1 MVTTPTRGGGR
12 KPSARAAR
20 PTDSGRPG
28 TSNAPTGAA
37 SGSAPAGQRGT
48 RGGASSGSR
57 SGTGAR
63 AKAGASLGRAAAATP
78 ENATEADQGRGVRA
92 RLRRGWRFLEG
103 SDRAPSGSSYYL
115 ILGSA
120 LALTAIG
127 LLMVLSASSVE
138 AISDGKDSFDLF
150 LKQAVWASAGLV
162 LMLVL
167 SRLGPRAYKALAWPS
182 LAIAVVL
189 LVLVL
194 VIGVEINGNKNWIQ
208 IGSQTFQPSEP
219 TKLALALWFAAV
231 LERKKAL
238 IRDWKHAMIP
248 AIPFGGLPIGL
259 VLIGGD
265 LGTGLVLMMIAGAA
279 LFFAGAPLKLFT
291 LAGLAAL
298 AGSLLMVATSSN
310 RGGRI
315 SAWLRLNCDDGADLC
330 LQSDNGLF
338 AMASGGWFGV
348 GIGQSRQKWNWIP
361 EAHND
366 FIFAIIGE
374 EFGLLGTLV
383 IILLFGILAVA
394 TIRVA
399 LRYTDP
405 FVRILMGSI
414 LVWLIGQAFVNIGM
428 VTGLLPVIGVPLPFI
443 SYGGSAL
450 TFTLAAVG
458 VLLSFARKTP
468 HPPNPVPAGSSPAV
482 STAGRSHTPS

>member
-1 MVTTPTRGGGR
+1 MTTPTRPGGR
-12 KPSARAAR
+12 KPSVRSTRTPGAGRTIPSGGPPPPAR
-20 PTDSGRPG
+20 PAGTGR
-28 TSNAPTGAA
+28 TV
-37 SGSAPAGQRGT
+37 
-48 RGGASSGSR
+48 RGGA
-57 SGTGAR
+57 TAT
-63 AKAGASLGRAAAATP
+63 AGAPARKPA
-78 ENATEADQGRGVRA
+78 RGLRA
-92 RLRRGWRFLEG
+92 RVRRGWQLLEG
-103 SDRAPSGSSYYL
+103 SDHSPSGSSYYL
-115 ILGSA
+115 ILGAA

-127 LLMVLSASSVE
+127 LMMVLSASSVE
-138 AISDGKDSFDLF
+138 AISEGKDEFDLAV
-150 LKQAVWASAGLV
+150 KQAVWACAGLV
-162 LMLVL
+162 LMVVL

-182 LAIAVVL
+182 LGIAVVL

-194 VIGVEINGNKNWIQ
+194 VIGVEINGNRNWIR
-208 IGSQTFQPSEP
+208 IGSQTLQPSEP
-219 TKLALALWFAAV
+219 AKLALALWFAAV

-238 IRDWKHAMIP
+238 IRDWKHALIP
-248 AIPFGGLPIGL
+248 ALPLGGLPIGL

-265 LGTGLVLMMIAGAA
+265 LGTGLVLMMIAAAA
-279 LFFAGAPLKLFT
+279 LFFAGAPLKMFT
-291 LAGLAAL
+291 LVGAVAAV
-298 AGSLLMVATSSN
+298 GSLLMVATSSN

-315 SAWLRLNCDDGADLC
+315 SAWLRLNCDDGTDLC
-330 LQSDNGLF
+330 MQSDNGLF

-374 EFGLLGTLV
+374 EFGLIGTLV
-383 IILLFGILAVA
+383 VVLLFGILAVA

-399 LRYTDP
+399 MRYTDP

-468 HPPNPVPAGSSPAV
+468 HSAV
-482 STAGRSHTPS
+482 AASDRSAP

>member
-1 MVTTPTRGGGR
+1 MVTTPTRPGGHR
-12 KPSARAAR
+12 SP
-20 PTDSGRPG
+20 
-28 TSNAPTGAA
+28 A
-37 SGSAPAGQRGT
+37 SGASPAERPARTQSAGTNPA
-48 RGGASSGSR
+48 SGLQKVWTLLE
-57 SGTGAR
+57 GTG
-63 AKAGASLGRAAAATP
+63 
-78 ENATEADQGRGVRA
+78 
-92 RLRRGWRFLEG
+92 
-103 SDRAPSGSSYYL
+103 RAPSGSSYYL
-115 ILGSA
+115 ILGTA

-138 AISDGKDSFDLF
+138 AISDGEDEFGLF
-150 LKQAVWASAGLV
+150 LKQAVWATAGVV
-162 LMLVL
+162 LMLIL
-167 SRLGPRAYKALAWPS
+167 SRLGPKAYRVLAWPG
-182 LAIAVVL
+182 LGAALVL

-194 VIGVEINGNKNWIQ
+194 AIGENINGNQNWIR
-208 IGSQTFQPSEP
+208 IGNQSFQPSEP
-219 TKLALALWFAAV
+219 TKLALALWFATV

-238 IRDWKHAMIP
+238 IRNWKHAVVP
-248 AIPFGGLPIGL
+248 ALPIGGLPIVL
-259 VLIGGD
+259 VLLGGD
-265 LGTGLVLMMIAGAA
+265 LGTGMILMMILAAA
-279 LFFAGAPLKLFT
+279 LFFAGAPLKMFT
-291 LAGLAAL
+291 MAGI
-298 AGSLLMVATSSN
+298 AGSVGVLLLVVTSDN

-315 SAWLRLNCDDGADLC
+315 NAWLRLNCDNGADLC
-330 LQSDNGLF
+330 LQADNGLF

-374 EFGLLGTLV
+374 EFGLIGAMLV
-383 IILLFGILAVA
+383 VTLFGILAVA

-399 LRYTDP
+399 MRYTDP

-458 VLLSFARKTP
+458 VLLSFARKSP
-468 HPPNPVPAGSSPAV
+468 KVPGAV
-482 STAGRSHTPS
+482 PDRSASTALAEREPDTR

>member
-1 MVTTPTRGGGR
+1 MTTPTRPGGR
-12 KPSARAAR
+12 KPSVRSARTTGTGRSTPSGGTPSSPSTPR
-20 PTDSGRPG
+20 PATTGRPV
-28 TSNAPTGAA
+28 
-37 SGSAPAGQRGT
+37 
-48 RGGASSGSR
+48 RGGATTAAPGGR
-57 SGTGAR
+57 AGAPAKEPAKGLRAR
-63 AKAGASLGRAAAATP
+63 A
-78 ENATEADQGRGVRA
+78 
-92 RLRRGWRFLEG
+92 RRGWEVLEG
-103 SDRAPSGSSYYL
+103 SDHSPSGSSYYL
-115 ILGSA
+115 ILGAA

-127 LLMVLSASSVE
+127 LMMVLSASSVE
-138 AISDGKDSFDLF
+138 AISEGKDTFDLF
-150 LKQAVWASAGLV
+150 LKQAVWAGAGLI

-167 SRLGPRAYKALAWPS
+167 SRVGPRAYKALAWPS
-182 LAIAVVL
+182 LGIAIVL

-194 VIGVEINGNKNWIQ
+194 VIGVEINGNKNWIR
-208 IGSQTFQPSEP
+208 IGSQTIQPSEP
-219 TKLALALWFAAV
+219 AKLALALWFAAV

-238 IRDWKHAMIP
+238 IRDWKHALIP
-248 AIPFGGLPIGL
+248 ALPLGGLPIGL

-265 LGTGLVLMMIAGAA
+265 LGTGLVLMMIAAAA
-279 LFFAGAPLKLFT
+279 LFFAGAPLKMFT
-291 LAGLAAL
+291 LVGAVAVV
-298 AGSLLMVATSSN
+298 GSLLMVATSSN

-315 SAWLRLNCDDGADLC
+315 AAWLRLNCDDGTDLC
-330 LQSDNGLF
+330 MQSDNGLF

-374 EFGLLGTLV
+374 EFGLIGTFV
-383 IILLFGILAVA
+383 VVLLFGILAVA

-399 LRYTDP
+399 MRYTDP

-468 HPPNPVPAGSSPAV
+468 HSAV
-482 STAGRSHTPS
+482 AAPDRSAS

>member
-1 MVTTPTRGGGR
+1 MTTPTRPGGR
-12 KPSARAAR
+12 RPSVRPARAKEA
-20 PTDSGRPG
+20 GRP
-28 TSNAPTGAA
+28 
-37 SGSAPAGQRGT
+37 APAGATPASAGT
-48 RGGASSGSR
+48 SA
-57 SGTGAR
+57 A
-63 AKAGASLGRAAAATP
+63 AKAHTVKAGGTTTAAHPAETVEQKP
-78 ENATEADQGRGVRA
+78 KGLRA
-92 RLRRGWRFLEG
+92 RLRRGWVLLEG

-115 ILGSA
+115 ILGAA

-127 LLMVLSASSVE
+127 LMMVLSASSVE
-138 AISDGKDSFDLF
+138 AISEGKDTFDLF
-150 LKQAVWASAGLV
+150 IKQAVWASAGLV

-182 LAIAVVL
+182 LGIAIVL

-194 VIGVEINGNKNWIQ
+194 AIGVEINGNKNWIR

-238 IRDWKHAMIP
+238 IRDWRHALIP
-248 AIPFGGLPIGL
+248 ALPFGGLPIGL
-259 VLIGGD
+259 VLLGGD

-279 LFFAGAPLKLFT
+279 LFFAGAPLKLFALT
-291 LAGLAAL
+291 GTAAL

-315 SAWLRLNCDDGADLC
+315 SAWLGLNCDDGADLC

-374 EFGLLGTLV
+374 EFGLIGTLV
-383 IILLFGILAVA
+383 VVLLFGILAVA

-458 VLLSFARKTP
+458 VLLSFARKMP
-468 HPPNPVPAGSSPAV
+468 HAQAQV
-482 STAGRSHTPS
+482 SAHSRTATPSTPGRDHAHP

>member
-1 MVTTPTRGGGR
+1 MTTPTRPGGR
-12 KPSARAAR
+12 KPSVRSARTTETGRATLPGGAPSSPPTTRPPGTGRTVRGGATTAR
-20 PTDSGRPG
+20 P
-28 TSNAPTGAA
+28 
-37 SGSAPAGQRGT
+37 SAPAVET
-48 RGGASSGSR
+48 
-57 SGTGAR
+57 AR
-63 AKAGASLGRAAAATP
+63 APAKGLRAG
-78 ENATEADQGRGVRA
+78 V
-92 RLRRGWRFLEG
+92 RRGWEFLEG
-103 SDRAPSGSSYYL
+103 TDRSPSGSSYYL
-115 ILGSA
+115 ILGA
-120 LALTAIG
+120 AMALTAIG
-127 LLMVLSASSVE
+127 LMMVLSASSVE
-138 AISDGKDSFDLF
+138 AISEGKDTFDLF
-150 LKQAVWASAGLV
+150 LKQAVWAGAGIA

-182 LAIAVVL
+182 LGIAIVL

-194 VIGVEINGNKNWIQ
+194 VIGVEINGNRNWIR
-208 IGSQTFQPSEP
+208 IGSQTLQPSEP
-219 TKLALALWFAAV
+219 AKLALALWFAVV

-238 IRDWKHAMIP
+238 IRDWKHALIP
-248 AIPFGGLPIGL
+248 ALPLGGLPIGL

-265 LGTGLVLMMIAGAA
+265 LGTGLVLMMIAAAA
-279 LFFAGAPLKLFT
+279 LFFAGAPMKMFT
-291 LAGLAAL
+291 LVGLVAVV
-298 AGSLLMVATSSN
+298 GSLLMVVTSSN

-315 SAWLRLNCDDGADLC
+315 AAWLRLNCDDGTDLC
-330 LQSDNGLF
+330 MQSDNGLF
-338 AMASGGWFGV
+338 AMASGRWFGV

-374 EFGLLGTLV
+374 EFGLIGTSV
-383 IILLFGILAVA
+383 VVLLFGILAVA

-399 LRYTDP
+399 MRYTDP

-450 TFTLAAVG
+450 TFTLGAVG

-468 HPPNPVPAGSSPAV
+468 HSAAV
-482 STAGRSHTPS
+482 APDRSAP

>member
-1 MVTTPTRGGGR
+1 MVATPTRPGGR
-12 KPSARAAR
+12 KPSVRPVRTKEAGRTASPGNATPAGSTTAGSAAARARTIKPGGPTTEAR
-20 PTDSGRPG
+20 PI
-28 TSNAPTGAA
+28 
-37 SGSAPAGQRGT
+37 
-48 RGGASSGSR
+48 SSEQ
-57 SGTGAR
+57 A
-63 AKAGASLGRAAAATP
+63 
-78 ENATEADQGRGVRA
+78 GRGLRA
-92 RLRRGWRFLEG
+92 LAKRGWTFLEG

-127 LLMVLSASSVE
+127 LMMVLSASSVE
-138 AISDGKDSFDLF
+138 AISEGKHTFDLF
-150 LKQAVWASAGLV
+150 LKQAIWAGAGLV

-182 LAIAVVL
+182 LGIAIALLILVL
-189 LVLVL
+189 L
-194 VIGVEINGNKNWIQ
+194 IGVEINGNKNWIR

-248 AIPFGGLPIGL
+248 ALPLGGLPIGL

-279 LFFAGAPLKLFT
+279 LFFAGAPLKLFS
-291 LAGLAAL
+291 LAGAVAL

-315 SAWLRLNCDDGADLC
+315 SAWLGLNCDDGADLC
-330 LQSDNGLF
+330 LQSNNGLF

-374 EFGLLGTLV
+374 EFGLIGTLV
-383 IILLFGILAVA
+383 VVLLFGILAVA

-405 FVRILMGSI
+405 FVRILMGSV
-414 LVWLIGQAFVNIGM
+414 LVWIIGQAFVNIGM

-468 HPPNPVPAGSSPAV
+468 HTSAGAPA
-482 STAGRSHTPS
+482 TATSGRSHVLS

>member
-1 MVTTPTRGGGR
+1 MVATPTRPGGR
-12 KPSARAAR
+12 KPSVRPAR
-20 PTDSGRPG
+20 TKETGRPVSSVG
-28 TSNAPTGAA
+28 VGPAHSATP
-37 SGSAPAGQRGT
+37 SGSAAAKART
-48 RGGASSGSR
+48 IKSGAPTADTATTGSADR
-57 SGTGAR
+57 AGTG
-63 AKAGASLGRAAAATP
+63 L
-78 ENATEADQGRGVRA
+78 RA
-92 RLRRGWRFLEG
+92 RLRRGWVLLEG
-103 SDRAPSGSSYYL
+103 SDRAPTGSSYYL

-127 LLMVLSASSVE
+127 LMMVLSASSVE
-138 AISDGKDSFDLF
+138 AISEGKDSFDLF
-150 LKQAVWASAGLV
+150 LKQALWAGAGLL

-167 SRLGPRAYKALAWPS
+167 SRLGPRAYRALAWPS
-182 LAIAVVL
+182 LGIAVVL

-194 VIGVEINGNKNWIQ
+194 VIGVEINGNKNWIR

-219 TKLALALWFAAV
+219 TKLAIALWFAAV

-248 AIPFGGLPIGL
+248 ALPFGGLPIGL

-291 LAGLAAL
+291 LTGLAAL
-298 AGSLLMVATSSN
+298 AGALLMVATSSN

-315 SAWLRLNCDDGADLC
+315 SAWLGLNCDDGADLC

-374 EFGLLGTLV
+374 EFGLVGTLV
-383 IILLFGILAVA
+383 VVLLFGILAVA

-468 HPPNPVPAGSSPAV
+468 PAPPPRRLPRVPP
-482 STAGRSHTPS
+482 

>member
-1 MVTTPTRGGGR
+1 MVTTPTRPGGR
-12 KPSARAAR
+12 KPSVR
-20 PTDSGRPG
+20 PVRGKDGGRPA
-28 TSNAPTGAA
+28 TSGAT
-37 SGSAPAGQRGT
+37 SAPAV
-48 RGGASSGSR
+48 A
-57 SGTGAR
+57 
-63 AKAGASLGRAAAATP
+63 AKGVPKSAPKAAATS
-78 ENATEADQGRGVRA
+78 EAKARTAATRPVTTPAAAGTESADQPPRGLRA
-92 RLRRGWRFLEG
+92 RAGRAWAFLEG
-103 SDRAPSGSSYYL
+103 ADRSPSGSSYYL
-115 ILGSA
+115 ILGA
-120 LALTAIG
+120 AIALTAIG
-127 LLMVLSASSVE
+127 LMMVLSASSVE
-138 AISDGKDSFDLF
+138 AISEGKDTFDLF

-167 SRLGPRAYKALAWPS
+167 SRLGPRAYKALAWPT

-189 LVLVL
+189 LILVL
-194 VIGVEINGNKNWIQ
+194 VVGVEINGNKNWIQ

-238 IRDWKHAMIP
+238 IRDWKHALIP
-248 AIPFGGLPIGL
+248 ALPFGGLPIVL

-265 LGTGLVLMMIAGAA
+265 LGTGLVLMMVAGAA

-291 LAGLAAL
+291 LAGAAAI
-298 AGSLLMVATSSN
+298 AGSLVMVATSTN
-310 RGGRI
+310 RGGRV
-315 SAWLRLNCDDGADLC
+315 SAWLGLNCDNGADLC

-338 AMASGGWFGV
+338 AIASGGLFGV

-374 EFGLLGTLV
+374 EFGLVGTLV
-383 IILLFGILAVA
+383 VVLLFGIFAVA

-399 LRYTDP
+399 LRYSDP

-468 HPPNPVPAGSSPAV
+468 HGPTAAPTGQSAV
-482 STAGRSHTPS
+482 SPSGRGHALS

>member
-1 MVTTPTRGGGR
+1 MVATPTRPGGR
-12 KPSARAAR
+12 KPSVRPAR
-20 PTDSGRPG
+20 TKETGRPVSSVG
-28 TSNAPTGAA
+28 VGPAHSATP
-37 SGSAPAGQRGT
+37 SGSAAAKART
-48 RGGASSGSR
+48 IKSGAPTADTATTGSADR
-57 SGTGAR
+57 AGTG
-63 AKAGASLGRAAAATP
+63 L
-78 ENATEADQGRGVRA
+78 RA
-92 RLRRGWRFLEG
+92 RLRRGWVLLEG
-103 SDRAPSGSSYYL
+103 SDRAPTGSSYYL

-127 LLMVLSASSVE
+127 LMMVLSASSVE
-138 AISDGKDSFDLF
+138 AISEGKDSFDLF
-150 LKQAVWASAGLV
+150 LKQALWAGAGLL

-167 SRLGPRAYKALAWPS
+167 SRLGPRAYRALAWPS
-182 LAIAVVL
+182 LGIAVVL

-194 VIGVEINGNKNWIQ
+194 VIGVEINGNKNWIR

-219 TKLALALWFAAV
+219 TKLAIALWFAAV

-248 AIPFGGLPIGL
+248 ALPFGGLPIGL

-291 LAGLAAL
+291 LTGLAAL
-298 AGSLLMVATSSN
+298 AGALLMVATSSN

-315 SAWLRLNCDDGADLC
+315 SAWLGLNCDDGADLC

-374 EFGLLGTLV
+374 EFGLVGTLV
-383 IILLFGILAVA
+383 VVLLFGILAVA

-468 HPPNPVPAGSSPAV
+468 HVPTPAPSPTVPAMT
-482 STAGRSHTPS
+482 STAGRNHAHS

>member
-1 MVTTPTRGGGR
+1 MATTPTRPGGR
-12 KPSARAAR
+12 KPSVRPARTSEA
-20 PTDSGRPG
+20 GRPVG
-28 TSNAPTGAA
+28 PSTGAGRVPA
-37 SGSAPAGQRGT
+37 ATSAA
-48 RGGASSGSR
+48 
-57 SGTGAR
+57 
-63 AKAGASLGRAAAATP
+63 AKAHTVKAGSTTAVPRATAPEDRSAKSL
-78 ENATEADQGRGVRA
+78 RA
-92 RLRRGWRFLEG
+92 RLRRGWVFLEG

-115 ILGSA
+115 ILGAA

-127 LLMVLSASSVE
+127 LMMVLSASSVE
-138 AISDGKDSFDLF
+138 AISEGKDTFDLF

-182 LAIAVVL
+182 LGIAIVL
-189 LVLVL
+189 LILVL

-219 TKLALALWFAAV
+219 TKLALALWFASV

-248 AIPFGGLPIGL
+248 ALPLGGLPIGL

-279 LFFAGAPLKLFT
+279 LFFAGAPLKLFS

-315 SAWLRLNCDDGADLC
+315 SAWLGLNCDDGADLC

-374 EFGLLGTLV
+374 EFGLLGTSV
-383 IILLFGILAVA
+383 VILLFGILAVA

-458 VLLSFARKTP
+458 VLLSFARKMP
-468 HPPNPVPAGSSPAV
+468 HAPDALSQPASSSRRDPAL
-482 STAGRSHTPS
+482 P

>member
-1 MVTTPTRGGGR
+1 MATPTRPGGR
-12 KPSARAAR
+12 KPSVRPARSTEAVR
-20 PTDSGRPG
+20 PASPSGPVHPRVP
-28 TSNAPTGAA
+28 A
-37 SGSAPAGQRGT
+37 SPAVKAHTVR
-48 RGGASSGSR
+48 
-57 SGTGAR
+57 
-63 AKAGASLGRAAAATP
+63 AGATTATAPVAQP
-78 ENATEADQGRGVRA
+78 EEQPAKGLRA
-92 RLRRGWRFLEG
+92 RLRRGWMLLEG
-103 SDRAPSGSSYYL
+103 SDRTPSGSSYYL
-115 ILGSA
+115 ILGAA

-127 LLMVLSASSVE
+127 LMMVLSASSVE
-138 AISDGKDSFDLF
+138 AISEGKERFDLF
-150 LKQAVWASAGLV
+150 LKQSVWAGIGIV
-162 LMLVL
+162 LMFVL
-167 SRLGPRAYKALAWPS
+167 SRLGPRAYKALAWPG
-182 LAIAVVL
+182 LVIAIVL

-194 VIGVEINGNKNWIQ
+194 VIGEEINGNKNWIM
-208 IGSQTFQPSEP
+208 IGGQSFQPSEP
-219 TKLALALWFAAV
+219 AKLALALWFATV

-248 AIPFGGLPIGL
+248 ALPFGGLPIGL

-279 LFFAGAPLKLFT
+279 LFFAGAPMKLFT

-310 RGGRI
+310 RGGRV

-348 GIGQSRQKWNWIP
+348 GVGQSRQKWNWIP

-383 IILLFGILAVA
+383 VVLLFGILAVA

-414 LVWLIGQAFVNIGM
+414 LVWLIGQAFVNVGM

-468 HPPNPVPAGSSPAV
+468 HAPDADAAATPTSSTSRREP
-482 STAGRSHTPS
+482 TPS

>member
-1 MVTTPTRGGGR
+1 MSTPTRPGGR
-12 KPSARAAR
+12 KPSVRPART
-20 PTDSGRPG
+20 TDPGRPAG
-28 TSNAPTGAA
+28 P
-37 SGSAPAGQRGT
+37 PAGTGRGPAAT
-48 RGGASSGSR
+48 SA
-57 SGTGAR
+57 A
-63 AKAGASLGRAAAATP
+63 AKAHTVKAVGTTAPPRTP
-78 ENATEADQGRGVRA
+78 EPEDRPAKGLRA
-92 RLRRGWRFLEG
+92 RLRRGWGFLEG
-103 SDRAPSGSSYYL
+103 TDRTPSGSSYYL
-115 ILGSA
+115 ILGAA

-127 LLMVLSASSVE
+127 LMMVLSASSVE
-138 AISDGKDSFDLF
+138 AISEGKDTFDLF

-162 LMLVL
+162 LMVIL

-189 LVLVL
+189 LILVL

-248 AIPFGGLPIGL
+248 ALPFGGLPIGL

-279 LFFAGAPLKLFT
+279 LFFAGAPMKLFS
-291 LAGLAAL
+291 LAGLAAV
-298 AGSLLMVATSSN
+298 AGSLVMVATSSN

-315 SAWLRLNCDDGADLC
+315 SAWLGLNCDDGADLC

-383 IILLFGILAVA
+383 VILLFGILAVA

-414 LVWLIGQAFVNIGM
+414 LVWIIGQAFVNIGM

-468 HPPNPVPAGSSPAV
+468 HAPVAGPPATSSTPRRDPALP
-482 STAGRSHTPS
+482 

>member
-1 MVTTPTRGGGR
+1 MATTPTRPGGR
-12 KPSARAAR
+12 KPSVRPARITE
-20 PTDSGRPG
+20 PGRPAGPATGTRRGSGPTSAAAKAHTVKAG
-28 TSNAPTGAA
+28 TSTAVEAPE
-37 SGSAPAGQRGT
+37 APEDQREKG
-48 RGGASSGSR
+48 
-57 SGTGAR
+57 
-63 AKAGASLGRAAAATP
+63 L
-78 ENATEADQGRGVRA
+78 RA
-92 RLRRGWRFLEG
+92 RLRRGWAFLEG
-103 SDRAPSGSSYYL
+103 SDRTPSGSSYYL

-127 LLMVLSASSVE
+127 LMMVLSASSVE
-138 AISDGKDSFDLF
+138 AISEGKDTFDLF
-150 LKQAVWASAGLV
+150 LKQAMWAGAGLV
-162 LMLVL
+162 LMVVL
-167 SRLGPRAYKALAWPS
+167 SRLGPRAYKGLAWPS
-182 LAIAVVL
+182 LGIAVVL
-189 LVLVL
+189 LILVL
-194 VIGVEINGNKNWIQ
+194 VIGVEINGNKNWIR

-248 AIPFGGLPIGL
+248 ALPFGGLPIGL

-279 LFFAGAPLKLFT
+279 LFFAGAPLKLFS

-315 SAWLRLNCDDGADLC
+315 SAWLGLNCDDGADLC
-330 LQSDNGLF
+330 LQSNNGLF

-374 EFGLLGTLV
+374 EFGFLGTFV
-383 IILLFGILAVA
+383 VILLFGILAVA

-399 LRYTDP
+399 LRYSDP

-458 VLLSFARKTP
+458 VLLSFARKMPHMPDTP
-468 HPPNPVPAGSSPAV
+468 APSPTPRREPALP
-482 STAGRSHTPS
+482 

>member
-1 MVTTPTRGGGR
+1 MTAGKGAHPVGRAGDARG
-12 KPSARAAR
+12 A
-20 PTDSGRPG
+20 
-28 TSNAPTGAA
+28 GAA
-37 SGSAPAGQRGT
+37 I
-48 RGGASSGSR
+48 
-57 SGTGAR
+57 
-63 AKAGASLGRAAAATP
+63 
-78 ENATEADQGRGVRA
+78 
-92 RLRRGWRFLEG
+92 RRGWSLLEG
-103 SDRAPSGSSYYL
+103 VGRAPTGSSYYL
-115 ILGSA
+115 ILGA
-120 LALTAIG
+120 VLALTAIG

-138 AISDGKDSFDLF
+138 AISVGTENGDDRFGLF
-150 LKQAVWASAGLV
+150 LKQCIWAAAGLV

-167 SRLGPRAYKALAWPS
+167 SRLGPLAYKKLAWPG
-182 LAIAVVL
+182 LGIAVVL
-189 LVLVL
+189 LLLVL
-194 VIGVEINGNKNWIQ
+194 VIGEDINGNRNWIR

-219 TKLALALWFAAV
+219 TKLALALWFATV

-238 IRDWKHAMIP
+238 IRDWRHALIP
-248 AIPFGGLPIGL
+248 AVPIGGLPIGL
-259 VLIGGD
+259 VLLGGD

-279 LFFAGAPLKLFT
+279 LFFAGAPMKLFVLT
-291 LAGLAAL
+291 GAAAL
-298 AGSLLMVATSSN
+298 LGSVLMVVASPN

-315 SAWLRLNCDDGADLC
+315 RAWLGLNCDNGADLC
-330 LQSDNGLF
+330 MQSDSGLF

-374 EFGLLGTLV
+374 EFGLLGTV
-383 IILLFGILAVA
+383 VVVALFGILAVA

-468 HPPNPVPAGSSPAV
+468 YALGPEDPPDPGTKDRTPVGM
-482 STAGRSHTPS
+482 TAGRTGAGARDGVR